1 MATPT
6 DLVQELAKRETLAED
21 ILTDKQLIIDSDRK
35 RNTNREALTNIRKK
49 LVDGR
54 LPAKVLIDCEAK
66 MTYDE
71 SLIEQKLWINI
82 GDMFIKL
89 PKKDIQNMIEEDQK
103 KLDQE
108 IERRRNM
115 VKKRALKL
123 DQLEQLQPNGRQ
135 LAGYDLQGLKA
146 SDLYHIRNQK
156 VEERE
161 L

>member
-1 MATPT
+1 
-6 DLVQELAKRETLAED
+6 
-21 ILTDKQLIIDSDRK
+21 
-35 RNTNREALTNIRKK
+35 
-49 LVDGR
+49 
-54 LPAKVLIDCEAK
+54 
-66 MTYDE
+66 
-71 SLIEQKLWINI
+71 
-82 GDMFIKL
+82 
-89 PKKDIQNMIEEDQK
+89 
-103 KLDQE
+103 
-108 IERRRNM
+108 M